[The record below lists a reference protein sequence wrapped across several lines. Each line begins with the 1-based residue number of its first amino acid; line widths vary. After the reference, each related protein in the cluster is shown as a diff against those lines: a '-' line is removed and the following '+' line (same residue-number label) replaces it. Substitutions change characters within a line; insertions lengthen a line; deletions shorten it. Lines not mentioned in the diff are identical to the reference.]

1 MFRVSNFIVGFLNCL
16 SLLLGLGA
24 IAMSL
29 YFYVHGH
36 SQCEK
41 ALQNPLLITGTIL
54 LVVSLLGL
62 IGSCCRLNTLL
73 FVYLMIMF
81 CLMIGLLGFTVFTF
95 LVTNDG
101 VGKTVSNKGV
111 SKIRTWDF
119 ANWLELHFV
128 NGKNWD
134 NIKSCLR
141 KSEICRTSDFYQKNF
156 SPIQVI

>member
-1 MFRVSNFIVGFLNCL
+1 
-16 SLLLGLGA
+16 
-24 IAMSL
+24 
-29 YFYVHGH
+29 
-36 SQCEK
+36 
-41 ALQNPLLITGTIL
+41 
-54 LVVSLLGL
+54 
-62 IGSCCRLNTLL
+62 
-73 FVYLMIMF
+73 MF